1 MPPYGRLTALY
12 LLALTGP
19 AHSVDCGRAI
29 TQFQFKAEDLRGYIQ
44 QSDAVITQ
52 LQATATPPQRLTL
65 EWLIPFVFSI
75 EASRSLL
82 TVYRLAPECF
92 SFNTRDIENGIAE
105 RERIL
110 NGVAAI
116 VRGNLRGLRP
126 P

>member
-1 MPPYGRLTALY
+1 MVIRLAAAY
-12 LLALTGP
+12 LLVTTSP
-19 AHSVDCGRAI
+19 AYSVDCGRAI

-44 QSDAVITQ
+44 QSDAVIAQ
-52 LQATATPPQRLTL
+52 IQAGPAPPRLTL

-92 SFNTRDIENGIAE
+92 NLSTRDIENGIAE

-110 NGVAAI
+110 NTVASI
-116 VRGNLRGLRP
+116 VRGNLRGLKP
-126 P
+126 Q